1 MDPVEKLRDYLSKLQ
16 VGKITSEKF
25 SVVRSMILDCWDLL
39 DVESDWDRK
48 KFDRMENLVFVEADT
63 LTFWIERHGAYVLG
77 SVYANI
83 HKWTIDLA
91 KRKATCD
98 PYAKRLMIERSK
110 PLKVEPLVQ
119 AVINDIVNNNRKS
132 EVIDWVSDN
141 KVKVL
146 IGKIIPEGNWQTT
159 SGRRK
164 RFRGKLDELLIA
176 KGWEALKTLY
186 LYERK
191 HD

>member
-1 MDPVEKLRDYLSKLQ
+1 
-16 VGKITSEKF
+16 
-25 SVVRSMILDCWDLL
+25 
-39 DVESDWDRK
+39 
-48 KFDRMENLVFVEADT
+48 
-63 LTFWIERHGAYVLG
+63 
-77 SVYANI
+77 
-83 HKWTIDLA
+83 
-91 KRKATCD
+91 
-98 PYAKRLMIERSK
+98 MIERSK